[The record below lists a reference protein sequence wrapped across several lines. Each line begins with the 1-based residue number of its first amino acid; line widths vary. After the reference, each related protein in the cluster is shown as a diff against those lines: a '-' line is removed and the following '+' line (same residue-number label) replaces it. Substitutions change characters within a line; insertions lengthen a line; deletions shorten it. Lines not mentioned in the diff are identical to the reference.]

1 MLMFASI
8 MESAKSRPLEGPHD
22 TAPLNKLNKK
32 SSINSIEKDGKII
45 IDNAKENLNVA
56 NSWESIKIQRFDPT
70 DKKNSKKFELSTLE
84 ANKRNKSA
92 KVAEEKLEAAEV
104 AKKDFI
110 DRKNKA
116 ITAGEEEEETA
127 AAAGGF
133 ANLGELK
140 NIFYKEVRDCPY

>member
-1 MLMFASI
+1 MNLSHSLSLSSHAHLLSLNFSFLF
-8 MESAKSRPLEGPHD
+8 SSFHNTTFPFLSPL
-22 TAPLNKLNKK
+22 
-32 SSINSIEKDGKII
+32 
-45 IDNAKENLNVA
+45 
-56 NSWESIKIQRFDPT
+56 T

-127 AAAGGF
+127 AAGF

-140 NIFYKEVRDCPY
+140 NIFYKEVRDCPC